1 VQGEALP
8 PLQHTECG
16 SQESWPCPWSGEA
29 LGKVGPVPHLISTVV
44 LALAEGQWVSKPQ
57 GQSEEKLALLLALC
71 PFSPCHLRQ
80 SGMPTLESQGRVSWP
95 CPLLAAAFYRMGP
108 VSCLGNTVELA
119 LTVKAQVSL
128 SRGCEYWPSPRRLQH
143 LGDWAL
149 LLAGQHS
156 GAGSGG
162 MGTGEL
168 APRAQEQEG

>member
-1 VQGEALP
+1 MQGEALP

-95 CPLLAAAFYRMGP
+95 CPLLAAAPAELSGQCYR
-108 VSCLGNTVELA
+108 A
-119 LTVKAQVSL
+119 
-128 SRGCEYWPSPRRLQH
+128 Y
-143 LGDWAL
+143 LGDV
-149 LLAGQHS
+149 GVGV
-156 GAGSGG
+156 GAGD
-162 MGTGEL
+162 L
-168 APRAQEQEG
+168 EG